1 MYIYCHI
8 YAYDQVSIVDFR
20 TKGVVAST
28 GDLGRNLRVVWCRD
42 DAISTILTV
51 STVAGVRTLNT
62 WDPRNMSKSSC
73 SQAIDN
79 GSGQLFPFYEE
90 ASGLCGLVGKGDT
103 IVRFYES
110 KTLQKSSVHQNKTEI
125 VNNKSNKIPKSIND
139 NDENNAPFTP
149 TPNPSTNTPLTHTP
163 YENNDI
169 NHNMF
174 TKCNEYISEGE
185 AFAGFCTLPCNT
197 LNVRKTEICR
207 LLKLTVDSVVPISFS
222 VPRYAYVYVYMC
234 MSVYIKYVYT

>member
-1 MYIYCHI
+1 
-8 YAYDQVSIVDFR
+8 
-20 TKGVVAST
+20 
-28 GDLGRNLRVVWCRD
+28 
-42 DAISTILTV
+42 
-51 STVAGVRTLNT
+51 
-62 WDPRNMSKSSC
+62 MSKSSC

-110 KTLQKSSVHQNKTEI
+110 KTLQKSSIHQNKTEI
-125 VNNKSNKIPKSIND
+125 TDNSLDKNTKSRND
-139 NDENNAPFTP
+139 GDGNNAPFTP
-149 TPNPSTNTPLTHTP
+149 TPNPSIPTPLTHTP
-163 YENNDI
+163 NENND
-169 NHNMF
+169 NYDNTF
-174 TKCNEYISEGE
+174 TKCNEHKSEGE

-222 VPRYAYVYVYMC
+222 VPRYA
-234 MSVYIKYVYT
+234 